1 MRDFDPTASEFIESG
16 FVARSRPGAVLYDP
30 FTIAAVATVG
40 SSLIGA
46 DAAQSAADTQA
57 GAARDATAA
66 QKEIFD
72 KQVQLQ
78 EPWRQAGMAGLQRL
92 NYLLGLSPGPAGATV
107 SPTSGGMLVP
117 GADGVFAPAG
127 QTEAQIRARLTPQF
141 TTTSPEWTSYTGDN
155 DTPLLHPGSQSLDSA
170 GLNAAVQA
178 EIARQAAATTPAAG
192 TTTTGA
198 PTDPAF
204 GSLMRDFS
212 LADYQADPGYAFRL
226 AEGEKAQQR
235 AKAASGS
242 LGSGKYL
249 KDLTDYSQGMASQE
263 FGNAF
268 NRYQANR
275 GFKINALQSLSGLG
289 QSSAN
294 TLTGAAGALG
304 GQIGSNIIGA
314 GNAAAAGQIGTANAL
329 TSGIGQGVSMYQQ
342 NQLLQRY
349 PPPTYYSQVG
359 GGGGFGTGSAW
370 GNLDYGSYF

>member
-1 MRDFDPTASEFIESG
+1 MSF
-16 FVARSRPGAVLYDP
+16 
-30 FTIAAVATVG
+30 IAAAAIAAG
-40 SSLIGA
+40 GAIAGGLIGA
-46 DAAQSAADTQA
+46 SGAKSAANTQA

-66 QKEIFD
+66 QKEIFER
-72 KQVQLQ
+72 QVQLQ

-127 QTEAQIRARLTPQF
+127 QTEAEIRARLTPQF
-141 TTTSPEWTSYTGDN
+141 TTTTPDRITYSGDN
-155 DTPLLHPGSQSLDSA
+155 DTPTVSPGSQTLDSA

-178 EIARQAAATTPAAG
+178 EMARQAAASTPATGTATTP
-192 TTTTGA
+192 A

-204 GSLMRDFS
+204 GSLMRDFGMS
-212 LADYQADPGYAFRL
+212 DFQADPGYAFRL
-226 AEGEKAQQR
+226 SEGEKAQQR

-275 GFKINALQSLSGLG
+275 GFKINALQSLAGLG

-294 TLTGAAGALG
+294 TLTGAAGTLG

-329 TSGIGQGVSMYQQ
+329 TGALGQGVSMYQQ

-349 PPPTYYSQVG
+349 PPPTYYSLVG
-359 GGGGFGTGSAW
+359 GGGGFGTGNAW
-370 GNLDYGSYF
+370 GNLDYGLNF